1 MNEEKIKQIN
11 KMTRE
16 DILHLEEFKEL
27 RPFIYQG
34 RENAVSLIEYLPNL
48 KDKGIN
54 QELINALAKK
64 LELCGDIE
72 NGFYIPTE
80 NDFNYEVALNSA
92 KDNVLDKRV
101 MDFVRDLES
110 IEEIQ
115 DFQSEILD
123 FAKNQKKKTEF
134 SDFIKTAISQLKKR
148 QKEYKQAELME
159 KYKKQHSD
167 RQSNLP
173 NWAYLD
179 KKDRPRIDERLYIDH
194 LINECGEVRC
204 WNSKLRTIEDLF
216 CDGEALN
223 MIQNEISQVINYKIA
238 NTACDI
244 LKALKNRCYCEEPK
258 PDRESIHF
266 PNGTLKVDDKGLFT
280 VFSEQKEFCRN
291 RLATNYNFNAPEPK
305 LFLKY
310 LDDLYTPEQIVII
323 QQFLGYCLIPTNAL
337 GITVHIYGRADSGKS
352 RLAFIMM
359 NILGKQNAIMSKISK
374 LGERFGGANVE
385 GKLMYID
392 EDTSETAL
400 ANTQVYKTLVT
411 IGDNTPIDLEAK
423 NKQKNIF
430 IPYARF
436 LTFGNFV
443 IQSLYD
449 HTQGFYR
456 RMIILECKPAP
467 KERKKIANL
476 DSLIYKKEGE
486 GVLKWCIDGLNQLI
500 KNDWKL
506 PLTDELIKHSNELK
520 YESDSVKQFIEEDEH
535 IIKNTPT
542 AKIHTVDLYKG
553 YESYCNNNGLKPVT
567 IQTFTRN
574 IKEYTENTDVKYSTN
589 VVIDTKRARG
599 FIGLSYFS

>member
-11 KMTRE
+11 KMTRAE
-16 DILHLEEFKEL
+16 ANESTYFKVLHTFFEVEGSKNAISLKHINLGVDAEIIEAFAHRINELGILNVKGNFESGF
-27 RPFIYQG
+27 
-34 RENAVSLIEYLPNL
+34 YLPDRQ
-48 KDKGIN
+48 DKLV
-54 QELINALAKK
+54 ELANINALDDKIFNYAIENLTSREAESFFNRILPFAQKQKVKTNFDKTAGKILKK
-64 LELCGDIE
+64 LERKEKEELQEQERIIRQKNYKKMCEDLPPWIDINFKGEKSVNEPVLANELIKKYGVKCWNNKLRTLNGDIE
-72 NGFYIPTE
+72 DEKIKQVIQSYIEPYIIKKIAVITE
-80 NDFNYEVALNSA
+80 N
-92 KDNVLDKRV
+92 
-101 MDFVRDLES
+101 
-110 IEEIQ
+110 
-115 DFQSEILD
+115 IL
-123 FAKNQKKKTEF
+123 KV
-134 SDFIKTAISQLKKR
+134 IKTK
-148 QKEYKQAELME
+148 
-159 KYKKQHSD
+159 
-167 RQSNLP
+167 
-173 NWAYLD
+173 
-179 KKDRPRIDERLYIDH
+179 
-194 LINECGEVRC
+194 
-204 WNSKLRTIEDLF
+204 
-216 CDGEALN
+216 
-223 MIQNEISQVINYKIA
+223 
-238 NTACDI
+238 
-244 LKALKNRCYCEEPK
+244 CYCEEPK

-553 YESYCNNNGLKPVT
+553 YERYCNNNGLKPVT

>member
-16 DILHLEEFKEL
+16 DILHLKEFKEL

-204 WNSKLRTIEDLF
+204 WNSKLRTIEGLF

-486 GVLKWCIDGLNQLI
+486 AVLKWCIDGLNQLI

-553 YESYCNNNGLKPVT
+553 YERYCNNNGLKPVT

-574 IKEYTENTDVKYSTN
+574 IKEYIENTDVKYSTN
-589 VVIDTKRARG
+589 VVIDMKRARG

>member
-11 KMTRE
+11 KMTRAE
-16 DILHLEEFKEL
+16 ANESTYFKVLHTFFEVEGSKNATSLKHINLGVDAEIIEAFAHRINELGILNVKGNFESGF
-27 RPFIYQG
+27 
-34 RENAVSLIEYLPNL
+34 YLPDRQ
-48 KDKGIN
+48 DKLV
-54 QELINALAKK
+54 ELANINALDDKIFNYAIENLTSREAESFFNRILPFAQKQKVKTNFDKTAGKILKK
-64 LELCGDIE
+64 LERKEKEELQEQERIIRQKNYKKMCEDLPPWIDINFKGEKSVNEPVLANELIKKYGVKCWNNKLRTLNGDIE
-72 NGFYIPTE
+72 DEKIKQVIQSYIEPYIIKKIAVITE
-80 NDFNYEVALNSA
+80 N
-92 KDNVLDKRV
+92 
-101 MDFVRDLES
+101 
-110 IEEIQ
+110 
-115 DFQSEILD
+115 IL
-123 FAKNQKKKTEF
+123 KV
-134 SDFIKTAISQLKKR
+134 IKTK
-148 QKEYKQAELME
+148 
-159 KYKKQHSD
+159 
-167 RQSNLP
+167 
-173 NWAYLD
+173 
-179 KKDRPRIDERLYIDH
+179 
-194 LINECGEVRC
+194 
-204 WNSKLRTIEDLF
+204 
-216 CDGEALN
+216 
-223 MIQNEISQVINYKIA
+223 
-238 NTACDI
+238 
-244 LKALKNRCYCEEPK
+244 CYCEEPK

-456 RMIILECKPAP
+456 RIIILECKPAP

>member
-1 MNEEKIKQIN
+1 
-11 KMTRE
+11 MTRE

>member
-1 MNEEKIKQIN
+1 MTRAEAVESNLYKVLHTFFEVEGSKNAISLKHINLGVDAEIIEAFAHKINELGILNVKGNFESGFYLPDRQDELIELASNNALDDKIFSYAIENLTSREAESFFNRILPLAQKQKVKTNFNKTSERVLKELGRREREEKQEQERKERKQNYEAMCEGLPPWINVNFKGERSVNEPVLAETLIKEYDSKCWNNKLRTLDGDIEDEKIKQVIQSYIEPYII
-11 KMTRE
+11 KK
-16 DILHLEEFKEL
+16 I
-27 RPFIYQG
+27 
-34 RENAVSLIEYLPNL
+34 AVI
-48 KDKGIN
+48 
-54 QELINALAKK
+54 
-64 LELCGDIE
+64 
-72 NGFYIPTE
+72 TE
-80 NDFNYEVALNSA
+80 N
-92 KDNVLDKRV
+92 
-101 MDFVRDLES
+101 
-110 IEEIQ
+110 
-115 DFQSEILD
+115 IL
-123 FAKNQKKKTEF
+123 KV
-134 SDFIKTAISQLKKR
+134 IKTK
-148 QKEYKQAELME
+148 
-159 KYKKQHSD
+159 
-167 RQSNLP
+167 
-173 NWAYLD
+173 
-179 KKDRPRIDERLYIDH
+179 
-194 LINECGEVRC
+194 
-204 WNSKLRTIEDLF
+204 
-216 CDGEALN
+216 
-223 MIQNEISQVINYKIA
+223 
-238 NTACDI
+238 
-244 LKALKNRCYCEEPK
+244 CYCEEPK
-258 PDRESIHF
+258 PDKESIHF

-291 RLATNYNFNAPEPK
+291 RLATNYKPNAPEPK

-310 LDDLYTPEQIVII
+310 MNDLYTPEQIAII

-467 KERKKIANL
+467 KDRVKIANL

-486 GVLKWCIDGLNQLI
+486 SVLKWCIDGLNQLI

-574 IKEYTENTDVKYSTN
+574 IKEYTENTDMKYSTN

>member
-1 MNEEKIKQIN
+1 MTRAEANESTYFKVLHTFFEVEGSKNAISLKHINLGVDAEIIEAFAHRINELGILNVKGNFDSGFYLPDRQDKLVELANINALDDKIFNYAIENLTSREAESFFNRILPFAQKQKVKTNFDKTAGKILKKLERKEKEELQEQERIIRQKNYKKMCEDLPPWIDINFKGEKSVNEPVLANELIKKYGVKCWNNKLRTLNGDIEDEKIKQVIQSYIEPYII
-11 KMTRE
+11 KK
-16 DILHLEEFKEL
+16 I
-27 RPFIYQG
+27 
-34 RENAVSLIEYLPNL
+34 AVI
-48 KDKGIN
+48 
-54 QELINALAKK
+54 
-64 LELCGDIE
+64 
-72 NGFYIPTE
+72 TE
-80 NDFNYEVALNSA
+80 N
-92 KDNVLDKRV
+92 
-101 MDFVRDLES
+101 
-110 IEEIQ
+110 
-115 DFQSEILD
+115 IL
-123 FAKNQKKKTEF
+123 KV
-134 SDFIKTAISQLKKR
+134 IKTK
-148 QKEYKQAELME
+148 
-159 KYKKQHSD
+159 
-167 RQSNLP
+167 
-173 NWAYLD
+173 
-179 KKDRPRIDERLYIDH
+179 
-194 LINECGEVRC
+194 
-204 WNSKLRTIEDLF
+204 
-216 CDGEALN
+216 
-223 MIQNEISQVINYKIA
+223 
-238 NTACDI
+238 
-244 LKALKNRCYCEEPK
+244 CYCEEPK

-280 VFSEQKEFCRN
+280 VFSKQKEFCRN

-400 ANTQVYKTLVT
+400 ANTQIYKTLVT

-486 GVLKWCIDGLNQLI
+486 AVLKWCIDGLNQLI

-574 IKEYTENTDVKYSTN
+574 IKEYIENTDVKYSTN
-589 VVIDTKRARG
+589 VVIDMKRARG

>member
-11 KMTRE
+11 KMTKE

-204 WNSKLRTIEDLF
+204 WNSKLRTIEGLF

-486 GVLKWCIDGLNQLI
+486 AVLKWCIDGLNQLI

-553 YESYCNNNGLKPVT
+553 YERYCNNNGLKPVT

>member
-11 KMTRE
+11 KMTRVE
-16 DILHLEEFKEL
+16 ANESTYFKVLHTFFEVEGSKNAISLKHINLGVDAEIIEAFAHRINELGILNVKGNFESGF
-27 RPFIYQG
+27 
-34 RENAVSLIEYLPNL
+34 YLPDRQ
-48 KDKGIN
+48 DKLV
-54 QELINALAKK
+54 ELANINALDDKIFNYAIENLTSREAESFFNRILPFAQKQKVKTNFDKTAGKILKK
-64 LELCGDIE
+64 LERKEKEELQEQERIIRQKNYKKMCEDLPPWIDINFKGEKSVNEPVLANELIKKYGVKCWNNKLRTLNGDIE
-72 NGFYIPTE
+72 DEKIKQVIQSYIEPYIIKKIAVITE
-80 NDFNYEVALNSA
+80 N
-92 KDNVLDKRV
+92 
-101 MDFVRDLES
+101 
-110 IEEIQ
+110 
-115 DFQSEILD
+115 IL
-123 FAKNQKKKTEF
+123 KV
-134 SDFIKTAISQLKKR
+134 IKTK
-148 QKEYKQAELME
+148 
-159 KYKKQHSD
+159 
-167 RQSNLP
+167 
-173 NWAYLD
+173 
-179 KKDRPRIDERLYIDH
+179 
-194 LINECGEVRC
+194 
-204 WNSKLRTIEDLF
+204 
-216 CDGEALN
+216 
-223 MIQNEISQVINYKIA
+223 
-238 NTACDI
+238 
-244 LKALKNRCYCEEPK
+244 CYCEEPK

-520 YESDSVKQFIEEDEH
+520 YENDSVKQFIEEDEH

-553 YESYCNNNGLKPVT
+553 YERYCNNNGLKPVT

-599 FIGLSYFS
+599 FIGLGYFS

>member
-11 KMTRE
+11 KMTKE

-204 WNSKLRTIEDLF
+204 WNSKLRTIEGLF

-553 YESYCNNNGLKPVT
+553 YERYCNNNGLKPVT

-589 VVIDTKRARG
+589 VVIDMKRARG

>member
-1 MNEEKIKQIN
+1 
-11 KMTRE
+11 MTRE

-204 WNSKLRTIEDLF
+204 WNSKLRTIEGLF

>member
-1 MNEEKIKQIN
+1 MTRAEALESDLYKILHRFFENDGSKSAVSLKHIAVGVNAEIAEAFAHRINELGILNVKGDFESGFYLPDKQDELVELANINALDDKIFDYAIENLTSREAESFFNKILPFAQKQKVKTNFDKTAGKILKKLERKEREEVQEQERIIRQKNYKKMCEDLPPWIDINFKGEKSVNEPILANELIKKYGAKCWNNKLRTLDGDIEDEKIKQVIQSYIEPYII
-11 KMTRE
+11 KK
-16 DILHLEEFKEL
+16 I
-27 RPFIYQG
+27 
-34 RENAVSLIEYLPNL
+34 AVI
-48 KDKGIN
+48 
-54 QELINALAKK
+54 
-64 LELCGDIE
+64 
-72 NGFYIPTE
+72 TE
-80 NDFNYEVALNSA
+80 N
-92 KDNVLDKRV
+92 
-101 MDFVRDLES
+101 
-110 IEEIQ
+110 
-115 DFQSEILD
+115 IL
-123 FAKNQKKKTEF
+123 KV
-134 SDFIKTAISQLKKR
+134 IKTK
-148 QKEYKQAELME
+148 
-159 KYKKQHSD
+159 
-167 RQSNLP
+167 
-173 NWAYLD
+173 
-179 KKDRPRIDERLYIDH
+179 
-194 LINECGEVRC
+194 
-204 WNSKLRTIEDLF
+204 
-216 CDGEALN
+216 
-223 MIQNEISQVINYKIA
+223 
-238 NTACDI
+238 
-244 LKALKNRCYCEEPK
+244 CYCEEPK

-291 RLATNYNFNAPEPK
+291 RFATNYNFNAPEPK

-310 LDDLYTPEQIVII
+310 LNDLYTPEQIVII

-411 IGDNTPIDLEAK
+411 IGDNTPVDLEAK

-486 GVLKWCIDGLNQLI
+486 SVLKWCIDGLNQLI

-589 VVIDTKRARG
+589 VVIDMKRARG

>member
-204 WNSKLRTIEDLF
+204 WNSKLRTIEGLF

-486 GVLKWCIDGLNQLI
+486 AVLKWCIDGLNQLI

-574 IKEYTENTDVKYSTN
+574 IKEYIENTDVKYSTN
-589 VVIDTKRARG
+589 VVIDMKRARG

>member
-1 MNEEKIKQIN
+1 MTRAEAVESNLYKVLHTFFEVEGSKNAISLKHINLGVDAEIIEAFAHKINELGILNVKGNFESGFYLPDRQDELIELASNNALDDKIFSYAIENLTSREAESFFNRILPLAQKQKVKTNFNKTSERVLKELGRREREEKQEQERKERKQNYEAMCEGLPPWINVNFKGERSVNEPVLAETLIKKYDSKCWNNKLRTLDGDIEDEKIKQVIQS
-11 KMTRE
+11 
-16 DILHLEEFKEL
+16 
-27 RPFIYQG
+27 Y
-34 RENAVSLIEYLPNL
+34 IEPY
-48 KDKGIN
+48 I
-54 QELINALAKK
+54 IKK
-64 LELCGDIE
+64 LPVI
-72 NGFYIPTE
+72 TE
-80 NDFNYEVALNSA
+80 N
-92 KDNVLDKRV
+92 VLKV
-101 MDFVRDLES
+101 
-110 IEEIQ
+110 
-115 DFQSEILD
+115 
-123 FAKNQKKKTEF
+123 
-134 SDFIKTAISQLKKR
+134 IKTK
-148 QKEYKQAELME
+148 
-159 KYKKQHSD
+159 
-167 RQSNLP
+167 
-173 NWAYLD
+173 
-179 KKDRPRIDERLYIDH
+179 
-194 LINECGEVRC
+194 
-204 WNSKLRTIEDLF
+204 
-216 CDGEALN
+216 
-223 MIQNEISQVINYKIA
+223 
-238 NTACDI
+238 
-244 LKALKNRCYCEEPK
+244 CYCEEPK
-258 PDRESIHF
+258 PDKESIHF

-310 LDDLYTPEQIVII
+310 MNDLYTPEQIVII

-337 GITVHIYGRADSGKS
+337 GLTLHIYGKADSGKS

-359 NILGKQNAIMSKISK
+359 NILGGQNVIISKISK

-400 ANTQVYKTLVT
+400 TNTQVYKTLVT
-411 IGDNTPIDLEAK
+411 MGDNTPVDLEAK

-467 KERKKIANL
+467 KDRVKIANL
-476 DSLIYKKEGE
+476 DRVIYEEEGE
-486 GVLKWCIDGLNQLI
+486 SVLKWCIDGLNQLI
-500 KNDWKL
+500 KNNWSL

-574 IKEYTENTDVKYSTN
+574 IKEYTENTDMKYSTN
-589 VVIDTKRARG
+589 IVIGTKRARG

>member
-1 MNEEKIKQIN
+1 MTRAEANESTYFKVLHTFFEVEGSKNATSLKHINLGVDAEIIEAFAHRINELGILNVKGNFESGFYLPDRQDKLVELANINALDDKIFNYAIENLTSREAESFFNRILPFAQKQKVKTNFDKTAGKILKKLERKEKEELQEQERIIRQKNYKKMCEDLPPWIDINFKGEKSVNEPVLANELIKKYGVKCWNNKLRTLNGDIEDEKIKQVIQSYIEPYII
-11 KMTRE
+11 KK
-16 DILHLEEFKEL
+16 I
-27 RPFIYQG
+27 
-34 RENAVSLIEYLPNL
+34 AVI
-48 KDKGIN
+48 
-54 QELINALAKK
+54 
-64 LELCGDIE
+64 
-72 NGFYIPTE
+72 TE
-80 NDFNYEVALNSA
+80 N
-92 KDNVLDKRV
+92 
-101 MDFVRDLES
+101 
-110 IEEIQ
+110 
-115 DFQSEILD
+115 IL
-123 FAKNQKKKTEF
+123 KV
-134 SDFIKTAISQLKKR
+134 IKTK
-148 QKEYKQAELME
+148 
-159 KYKKQHSD
+159 
-167 RQSNLP
+167 
-173 NWAYLD
+173 
-179 KKDRPRIDERLYIDH
+179 
-194 LINECGEVRC
+194 
-204 WNSKLRTIEDLF
+204 
-216 CDGEALN
+216 
-223 MIQNEISQVINYKIA
+223 
-238 NTACDI
+238 
-244 LKALKNRCYCEEPK
+244 CYCEEPK

-400 ANTQVYKTLVT
+400 ANTQIYKTLVT

-486 GVLKWCIDGLNQLI
+486 AVLKWCIDGLNQLI

-553 YESYCNNNGLKPVT
+553 YERYCNNNGLKPVT

-574 IKEYTENTDVKYSTN
+574 IKEYIENTDVKYSTN
-589 VVIDTKRARG
+589 VVIDMKRARG

>member
-11 KMTRE
+11 KMTKE

-204 WNSKLRTIEDLF
+204 WNSQLRTIEGLF

-392 EDTSETAL
+392 DDTSETAL

>member
-11 KMTRE
+11 KMTKE
-16 DILHLEEFKEL
+16 DILHLKEFKEL

-204 WNSKLRTIEDLF
+204 WNSKLRTIEGLF

-467 KERKKIANL
+467 KERKKN
-476 DSLIYKKEGE
+476 
-486 GVLKWCIDGLNQLI
+486 C
-500 KNDWKL
+500 
-506 PLTDELIKHSNELK
+506 
-520 YESDSVKQFIEEDEH
+520 
-535 IIKNTPT
+535 
-542 AKIHTVDLYKG
+542 
-553 YESYCNNNGLKPVT
+553 KP
-567 IQTFTRN
+567 
-574 IKEYTENTDVKYSTN
+574 
-589 VVIDTKRARG
+589 
-599 FIGLSYFS
+599 

>member
-1 MNEEKIKQIN
+1 MTRAEANESTYFKVLHTFFEVEGSKNAISLKHINLGVDAEIIEAFAHRINELGILNVKGNFESGFYLPDRQDKLVELANINALDDKIFNYAIENLTSREAESFFNRILPFAQKQKVKTNFDKTAGKILKKLERKEKEELQEQERIIRQKNYKKMCEDLPPWIDINFKGEKSVNEPVLANELIKKYGVKCWNNKLRTLNGDIEDEKIKQVIQSYIEPYII
-11 KMTRE
+11 KK
-16 DILHLEEFKEL
+16 I
-27 RPFIYQG
+27 
-34 RENAVSLIEYLPNL
+34 AVI
-48 KDKGIN
+48 
-54 QELINALAKK
+54 
-64 LELCGDIE
+64 
-72 NGFYIPTE
+72 TE
-80 NDFNYEVALNSA
+80 N
-92 KDNVLDKRV
+92 
-101 MDFVRDLES
+101 
-110 IEEIQ
+110 
-115 DFQSEILD
+115 IL
-123 FAKNQKKKTEF
+123 KV
-134 SDFIKTAISQLKKR
+134 IKTK
-148 QKEYKQAELME
+148 
-159 KYKKQHSD
+159 
-167 RQSNLP
+167 
-173 NWAYLD
+173 
-179 KKDRPRIDERLYIDH
+179 
-194 LINECGEVRC
+194 
-204 WNSKLRTIEDLF
+204 
-216 CDGEALN
+216 
-223 MIQNEISQVINYKIA
+223 
-238 NTACDI
+238 
-244 LKALKNRCYCEEPK
+244 CYCEEPK

-553 YESYCNNNGLKPVT
+553 YERYCNNNGLKPVT